1 MDFFRSQIALLG
13 YLSLKPMPV
22 SSDHEVRRI
31 KQVYRIYR
39 ESHTIQAQWDESNPG
54 NRAILRER
62 QRTIRSLLS
71 AHGFF
76 PLADRRVLDVGCG
89 SGKVLASLL
98 ELGARPD
105 NLYGVDLLPERIAE
119 AQQHYPDLHFQ
130 CANAE
135 QLEFP
140 DTSFDLVLLFTVFS
154 SILDGQMACNV
165 AHEVFRVLR
174 PGGAV
179 LWYDFR
185 YDNPRNPNVRGMTKR
200 HIETLFPGL
209 HMRLH
214 TITLF
219 PPLARRLGRLTPV
232 LYPVLAAIPPLRTH
246 YLGLLVKPTAD
257 R

>member
-1 MDFFRSQIALLG
+1 MST
-13 YLSLKPMPV
+13 
-22 SSDHEVRRI
+22 DHEVERLTH
-31 KQVYRIYR
+31 VYRTYR
-39 ESHTIQAQWDESNPG
+39 ESHAIQAQWDESNPG

-62 QRTIRSLLS
+62 QWAIRHLLS
-71 AHGFF
+71 THGFL
-76 PLADRRVLDVGCG
+76 PLTGRRVLEVGCG
-89 SGKVLASLL
+89 SGKVLANLL
-98 ELGARPD
+98 ELGARPE

-119 AQQHYPDLHFQ
+119 AEQHYPDLHLQ

-140 DTSFDLVLLFTVFS
+140 DASFDLVLLFTVFS
-154 SILDGQMACNV
+154 SILDGQMACKV
-165 AHEVFRVLR
+165 AHEVSRVLR

-185 YDNPRNPNVRGMTKR
+185 YDNPRNPNVRGMIKR

-214 TITLF
+214 TITLL

-246 YLGLLVKPTAD
+246 YLGVLVKLVAD
-257 R
+257 H